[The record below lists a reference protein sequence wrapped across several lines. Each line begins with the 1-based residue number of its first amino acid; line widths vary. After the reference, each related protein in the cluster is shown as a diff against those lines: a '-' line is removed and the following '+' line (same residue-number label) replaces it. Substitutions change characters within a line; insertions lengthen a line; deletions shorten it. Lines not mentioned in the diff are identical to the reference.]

1 MQRGTLAASP
11 ALASPALLRRRP
23 RPGCGRGFGALCSV
37 ERSYSCSRSLTLP
50 LRDDSRWPVEG
61 YLRHTERVVLLSF
74 PDQARRQRL
83 SADTWRVRLLPFQLL
98 WFTLRVACSLR
109 TWADEAGALH
119 VCGREMTLSGL
130 PAELQELASTVVLR
144 VDGQLLSTRAAA
156 AGSGATMQG
165 AVRLRIAAKV
175 PEVVAFVPGV
185 DGLVQRV
192 LEQIL
197 YRIEASLR
205 TSLPLDYSAWTR
217 EQQAKAA
224 QQGQT

>member
-1 MQRGTLAASP
+1 M
-11 ALASPALLRRRP
+11 
-23 RPGCGRGFGALCSV
+23 
-37 ERSYSCSRSLTLP
+37 
-50 LRDDSRWPVEG
+50 
-61 YLRHTERVVLLSF
+61 
-74 PDQARRQRL
+74 
-83 SADTWRVRLLPFQLL
+83 RLLPFQLL
-98 WFTLRVACSLR
+98 WFTICVACSLR
-109 TWADEAGALH
+109 TWADEAGALR

-144 VDGQLLSTRAAA
+144 VDGQLLSTRAA

-197 YRIEASLR
+197 YRIEASLK
-205 TSLPLDYSAWTR
+205 TGLPLDYSAWTR

-224 QQGQT
+224 QQEQT